1 MQIMSFMPCIFMF
14 VHLFLYHVIL
24 LDFTSQG
31 CGLLVNKDLIII
43 IIIIIIIISIII
55 IMIIIIAIITI

>member
-14 VHLFLYHVIL
+14 IHLFLYHVIL
-24 LDFTSQG
+24 LDFIRQG
-31 CGLLVNKDLIII
+31 CGLLVNKDLII

>member
-14 VHLFLYHVIL
+14 IHLFLYHVIL
-24 LDFTSQG
+24 LDFISQG

-43 IIIIIIIISIII
+43 IIIIIISIII
-55 IMIIIIAIITI
+55 IMIIIIVIITI

>member
-14 VHLFLYHVIL
+14 IHLFLYHVIL
-24 LDFTSQG
+24 LDFISQG

-43 IIIIIIIISIII
+43 IMIIIIISIII

>member
-14 VHLFLYHVIL
+14 IHLFVYHVIL
-24 LDFTSQG
+24 LDFISQG
-31 CGLLVNKDLIII
+31 CGLLVNKDLII

>member
-1 MQIMSFMPCIFMF
+1 MQLMSFMVCVFMSI
-14 VHLFLYHVIL
+14 HLFVYHVIL
-24 LDFTSQG
+24 LDFISQG

-43 IIIIIIIISIII
+43 MIISII

>member
-14 VHLFLYHVIL
+14 IHLFLYHVIL
-24 LDFTSQG
+24 LDFISQG

-43 IIIIIIIISIII
+43 IIIIIIISIII
-55 IMIIIIAIITI
+55 IMIIIIVIITI

>member
-14 VHLFLYHVIL
+14 IILFLYHAIL
-24 LDFTSQG
+24 LDFISQG
-31 CGLLVNKDLIII
+31 CGLLVNKDL